1 MKERPIMTTKE
12 QFEQRV
18 RESAPLAERLQQCYQ
33 RIGKMCSEGRPP
45 RMSIPLQ
52 WDDDDFF
59 ISTTLQDALI
69 DVRRLDSG
77 KIETHDRDE
86 FGEEVTCICSGVD
99 LRRSIDAAVIA
110 CLVQEAG

>member
-1 MKERPIMTTKE
+1 MTTKE
-12 QFEQRV
+12 QLEQRV

-45 RMSIPLQ
+45 RMCIPVQ

-59 ISTTLQDALI
+59 ITTTLQDALI

-77 KIETHDRDE
+77 KIETHDRNE
-86 FGEEVTCICSGVD
+86 FGEETTCICSGVN
-99 LRRSIDAAVIA
+99 LRRSIDAAVIGS
-110 CLVQEAG
+110 LP